1 MKTSIQYK
9 MLYRLFKT
17 IGVNKM
23 LDKDGTDFDK
33 LLLSCREKQKKSLKV
48 PYKQMTGFDIETKS
62 IDGTTCHIVR
72 VKNSSPKKAVLYL
85 FGNVIKL
92 R

>member
-1 MKTSIQYK
+1 
-9 MLYRLFKT
+9 
-17 IGVNKM
+17 
-23 LDKDGTDFDK
+23 
-33 LLLSCREKQKKSLKV
+33 
-48 PYKQMTGFDIETKS
+48 MTGFDIETKS

-92 R
+92 RYLPCCR